1 MSQQTQDWQGRLSP
15 NEKHW
20 QGCLQ
25 HLRAARLRRSI
36 AEDVPLYLAP
46 TIAAYL
52 ASHTEKTSP
61 HLGAVTLP
69 LSTMKMQCIT
79 NKENEHA

>member
-1 MSQQTQDWQGRLSP
+1 MRTPTQDWQGRLSP

-25 HLRAARLRRSI
+25 HLRAARLRRAI
-36 AEDVPLYLAP
+36 AAEVPLYMAP

-52 ASHTEKTSP
+52 ASHAKETSP
-61 HLGAVTLP
+61 RLGAVTMPMPTEFHLTHT
-69 LSTMKMQCIT
+69 S
-79 NKENEHA
+79 KEY